1 MSTGKQNART
11 GTTENRVSKADPR
24 LAGKRDIEDMEYA
37 INILEVN
44 LQSATS
50 LSEKVR
56 LYDRIKTL
64 QGNISRHK
72 SEG

>member
-11 GTTENRVSKADPR
+11 ATTENRVSKADPR
-24 LAGKRDIEDMEYA
+24 LADKREIEDMEYA
-37 INILEVN
+37 IDILKVK

-56 LYDRIKTL
+56 LYNQIKTL
-64 QGNISRHK
+64 QGNISRRK